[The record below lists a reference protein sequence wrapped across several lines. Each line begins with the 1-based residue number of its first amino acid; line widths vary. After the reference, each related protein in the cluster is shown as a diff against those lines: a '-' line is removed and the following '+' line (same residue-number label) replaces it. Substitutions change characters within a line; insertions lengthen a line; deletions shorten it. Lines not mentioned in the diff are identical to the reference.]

1 MVPCNGARFRFE
13 AGGAVCA
20 GRRLYVGDGPHGI
33 HPVVRPAVVACER
46 TDGGRV
52 SPWAFTP
59 EFWFA
64 AKMVTLNMVVFWSAV
79 LGLF

>member
-1 MVPCNGARFRFE
+1 
-13 AGGAVCA
+13 
-20 GRRLYVGDGPHGI
+20 
-33 HPVVRPAVVACER
+33 VACER